1 MRMPKIKSVA
11 LLLLMSL
18 LVPHALA
25 QDRSGRHTLIIGVS
39 RYQNPAAPTL
49 KGVPHDVLSAGKIAD
64 AMGVPRSNQIVL
76 EDDKADKASIIREL
90 RLMEKRLTPG
100 DRVLVY
106 FSGHGSR
113 DPDAN
118 GKCVEGLYP
127 YDGKTITHAEFAEHI
142 APLSKIADK
151 LLTIVDA
158 CHSGGVVASKTR
170 SLDGAPFTAKFFSKA
185 EPGSAQD
192 CRKIA
197 NFRAR
202 GLFDNVTRLGALQEN
217 TVEVAAALPDEQSWD
232 EPTAGG
238 LAIQVIREC
247 LLGRAKDLDGS
258 GGINLSEIQQCA
270 QKYVNDKLAPHKDA
284 GYLPHTITVLG
295 NENLIPVAPIKP
307 PVTEIGKPAPVAP
320 VVSLLMAPGHPP
332 AEPLKTQSDP
342 PKPPVPPSGQAVAVG
357 TPAETTSSESV
368 KPIQAV
374 EPPKPFLAA
383 LKPPAVIKPQE
394 TVNSPPEPLAPS
406 PIASLATIKDV
417 FAQRDPR
424 FEVRASPGQPRIGR
438 VFTFFT
444 PTVMTPAI
452 RSKPTGLF
460 LCPGQDGQSK
470 QVAPPVR
477 TRYWC
482 W

>member
-1 MRMPKIKSVA
+1 MPKIKSVA

-238 LAIQVIREC
+238 LATQAIREC